1 MGYPTFAHMDNTYVA
16 IMAGGVGSRFWPAS
30 REDKPKQFL
39 DILGDG
45 KSLLRRTFERFL
57 GLTTADKIFVVTNG
71 RYAAQVMEQLPE
83 IEHTQVL
90 QEPSRNN
97 TAPCVAYTAFKLHQL
112 NPAANFIIAPS
123 DAHIMNEPLFLDNL
137 RRALAFTAD
146 NDALLTLGI
155 APDRP
160 HTGYGYIQFDTNGQ
174 DGIYPVERFTEK
186 PKLEQAKNF
195 LEAGNYLWNA
205 GIFIWR
211 AKTILAAYER
221 YAPEIYA
228 ILSQGLSC
236 YNTDTE
242 QAFINE
248 YYPSTPSISVDY
260 AIMERAEN
268 IYTIPAQFGWSDL
281 GAWEALYA
289 ESAKDENGNVVQA
302 HQYLLEDTHNSFI
315 RVPEGKLV
323 VAGGIDDLLIIDEG
337 DVLVVYPKSR
347 EQEIKGLR
355 KQVEE
360 QIGSKFL

>member
-1 MGYPTFAHMDNTYVA
+1 
-16 IMAGGVGSRFWPAS
+16 
-30 REDKPKQFL
+30 
-39 DILGDG
+39 
-45 KSLLRRTFERFL
+45 
-57 GLTTADKIFVVTNG
+57 
-71 RYAAQVMEQLPE
+71 
-83 IEHTQVL
+83 
-90 QEPSRNN
+90 
-97 TAPCVAYTAFKLHQL
+97 
-112 NPAANFIIAPS
+112 
-123 DAHIMNEPLFLDNL
+123 
-137 RRALAFTAD
+137 
-146 NDALLTLGI
+146 
-155 APDRP
+155 
-160 HTGYGYIQFDTNGQ
+160 
-174 DGIYPVERFTEK
+174 
-186 PKLEQAKNF
+186 
-195 LEAGNYLWNA
+195 
-205 GIFIWR
+205 
-211 AKTILAAYER
+211 
-221 YAPEIYA
+221 
-228 ILSQGLSC
+228 
-236 YNTDTE
+236 
-242 QAFINE
+242 AFINE